1 MKKHSIGRKAGN
13 SGAWAG
19 RLFILPWFIGMLL
32 FFGLPLIQS
41 LINSFQDVTI
51 GKSGFVAKWVG
62 LANYIRIFT
71 RDPDYVKIL
80 AGAIKDMLV
89 QVPIIII
96 FSLFIAVI
104 LNRPFRGRVWAR
116 AIMFLPV
123 IVSTGVVMSIL
134 KGDVYAQSVMNEGA
148 SSGGAM
154 FHSSGFQEMLQNA
167 GVNLSVINLIV
178 GFINTFFDTVWKTG
192 VQTVLFLSSL
202 QAIPRSAYEAASVE
216 GSTEWETFWLIT
228 FPLVS
233 PMILV
238 NIVYTVVDSF
248 TDYGNPVLQYIT
260 GAAFSEYE
268 YAYSAS
274 LAWIYFLSLLV
285 IVGLTCF
292 IAGKKV
298 FYMSD

>member
-1 MKKHSIGRKAGN
+1 MKKHNTGLRGRDN
-13 SGAWAG
+13 GAWAG
-19 RLFILPWFIGMLL
+19 RLFVLPWFIGMLL
-32 FFGLPLIQS
+32 FFGLPLVQS
-41 LINSFQDVTI
+41 LVYSFQDVKI
-51 GKSGFVAKWVG
+51 GKAGFDAEWLG
-62 LANYIRIFT
+62 FANYLRIFT

-80 AGAIKDMLV
+80 AEAIQNMLAE
-89 QVPIIII
+89 VPIILI

-116 AIMFLPV
+116 AVMFLPV

-167 GVNLSVINLIV
+167 GVDLSVINFIV
-178 GFINTFFDTVWKTG
+178 SIINKFFDTVWKTG
-192 VQTVLFLSSL
+192 VQILLFLSSL
-202 QAIPRSAYEAASVE
+202 QAIPRSAYEAAAVE

-238 NIVYTVVDSF
+238 NIVYSVVDSF
-248 TDYGNPVLQYIT
+248 TDYGNAVLQYIT
-260 GAAFSEYE
+260 STAFSEYE
-268 YAYSAS
+268 YAYSAA
-274 LAWIYFLSLLV
+274 LAWVYFLSLL
-285 IVGLTCF
+285 ILIGLICF
-292 IAGKKV
+292 IAAKKV